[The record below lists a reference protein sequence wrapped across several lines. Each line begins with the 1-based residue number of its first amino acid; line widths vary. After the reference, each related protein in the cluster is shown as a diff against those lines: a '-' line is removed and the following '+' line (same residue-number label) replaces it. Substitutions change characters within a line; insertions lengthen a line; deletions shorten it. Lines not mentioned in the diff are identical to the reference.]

1 MRSSQAVGA
10 CGARASEVWG
20 SLGRGEKSRCNHDA
34 IMIRLVSHHWNSVR
48 SSAPDALVTGQYA
61 LTASERDAGHL
72 SAAPR

>member
-1 MRSSQAVGA
+1 
-10 CGARASEVWG
+10 
-20 SLGRGEKSRCNHDA
+20 
-34 IMIRLVSHHWNSVR
+34 VR